1 MDRLENED
9 IGVIWARHFPKRANS
24 DTSNSL
30 CLTLAMILRYPSS
43 HELFV
48 FLSPLLVF
56 LFPFPFCRSIRTPA
70 LKWHYFDRKGL
81 KDDNR
86 FARDG
91 VSPHPILV
99 SDGVMIWPPKWLQT
113 FGPGM
118 RLVSGEI
125 HVLDA
130 LSLSQVSI
138 NKVCLII
145 IEGAQSFV
153 HQARIGEID
162 NKSPQPFYG
171 VFVNRDGTN
180 LARDYCYK
188 PPKRLNTRLRVWAS
202 SDRSA
207 ASIISLLK
215 KNIPR

>member
-1 MDRLENED
+1 MAPN
-9 IGVIWARHFPKRANS
+9 
-24 DTSNSL
+24 
-30 CLTLAMILRYPSS
+30 
-43 HELFV
+43 
-48 FLSPLLVF
+48 
-56 LFPFPFCRSIRTPA
+56 
-70 LKWHYFDRKGL
+70 
-81 KDDNR
+81 
-86 FARDG
+86 
-91 VSPHPILV
+91 
-99 SDGVMIWPPKWLQT
+99 

-118 RLVSGEI
+118 RLVSGE
-125 HVLDA
+125 VGVVDA
-130 LSLSQVSI
+130 LFLSQVSI

-145 IEGAQSFV
+145 NEGAQSFV

-180 LARDYCYK
+180 LAPDYCYK
-188 PPKRLNTRLRVWAS
+188 LPKRLNTRLRVWAS

>member
-1 MDRLENED
+1 MSPLWGRLN
-9 IGVIWARHFPKRANS
+9 HQ
-24 DTSNSL
+24 
-30 CLTLAMILRYPSS
+30 LTYPSNL
-43 HELFV
+43 ELFV
-48 FLSPLLVF
+48 FPSPLLVF

>member
-1 MDRLENED
+1 
-9 IGVIWARHFPKRANS
+9 
-24 DTSNSL
+24 
-30 CLTLAMILRYPSS
+30 
-43 HELFV
+43 
-48 FLSPLLVF
+48 
-56 LFPFPFCRSIRTPA
+56 
-70 LKWHYFDRKGL
+70 
-81 KDDNR
+81 
-86 FARDG
+86 
-91 VSPHPILV
+91 
-99 SDGVMIWPPKWLQT
+99 MIWPPKWLQT

-180 LARDYCYK
+180 LAPDYCYK
-188 PPKRLNTRLRVWAS
+188 LPKRLNTRLRVWGVEQS
-202 SDRSA
+202 KC
-207 ASIISLLK
+207 SIDHLPTQKKHPTMKRELCVNAPLLTCLSPAEQDFLSK
-215 KNIPR
+215 I